1 METINQSIILSSVC
15 QWSSSASVTEAECH
29 ELHALENLVI
39 LRLMMKLWLF
49 ALWQA

>member
-15 QWSSSASVTEAECH
+15 QWSSSASVIEAECH